1 MAGRRAWSWLACSL
15 GALLLVIGVAAP
27 PAGAHPLSGL
37 LAVQLTNPDT
47 GVPTLATVRPDGSR
61 LRHVLS
67 DQQAEA
73 PAWSGDGRWIAFDNG
88 GQLDTPDGHVH
99 VFVVHPN
106 GRGLRQVT
114 SADGDQGFPTWSP
127 DGRFIAFDGNWPDS
141 TPAGRHAGVGIV
153 DLRTGGVREITTN
166 PFGTCDTCFDGT
178 PAWSPNGRLIAFTRS
193 NSTGSAV
200 FTVRPDGRDIRR
212 LTGYELDAAHSTW
225 SADSRRIA
233 FNTDDDGL
241 NPNIANDIAIV
252 PATGG
257 TVRNVTHNE
266 QGVRYSFQPTW
277 SPDGRHIAFVD
288 FRAGDSA
295 THLYVMRPDGTDQQ
309 LVPLDAPFP
318 SLPDWGP
325 GR

>member
-1 MAGRRAWSWLACSL
+1 MEPRW
-15 GALLLVIGVAAP
+15 
-27 PAGAHPLSGL
+27 
-37 LAVQLTNPDT
+37 
-47 GVPTLATVRPDGSR
+47 TLHR
-61 LRHVLS
+61 LR
-67 DQQAEA
+67 
-73 PAWSGDGRWIAFDNG
+73 R
-88 GQLDTPDGHVH
+88 QL
-99 VFVVHPN
+99 
-106 GRGLRQVT
+106 
-114 SADGDQGFPTWSP
+114 A
-127 DGRFIAFDGNWPDS
+127 DS

-277 SPDGRHIAFVD
+277 SPTV
-288 FRAGDSA
+288 
-295 THLYVMRPDGTDQQ
+295 GTSPSSIPRRR
-309 LVPLDAPFP
+309 LGDAPVCDA
-318 SLPDWGP
+318 S
-325 GR
+325 